1 VLPQPPPEAVR
12 AISMSPS
19 PPRRFIKRSRRIGQA
34 KDDLRCALIISI
46 VGMGRSGC
54 AAKVSDALTSRF
66 DLKDDVLDLRRV
78 APNTFVA
85 LLPNVEMADRM
96 FSGGQSFYVPPL
108 RMHIKRWSRQFM
120 ASDGGTLP
128 HRLDIE
134 RRGLPFHLWG
144 LHTAEQL
151 LVGHCLVH
159 ELHLDSIGG
168 SDLSAFKLSVW
179 CHNPGDLPS
188 LLDLHVKEPPVQMG
202 DEPSP
207 SRTVVYP
214 VSILVSRPGSSPE
227 VLPPPHFS
235 PPSPDSRNEESDQ
248 DSKSQQKHRF
258 NSQSSSDCAPVHT
271 CLGSRVHL
279 SSAASR
285 PVNDPVLP
293 ADAVNA
299 LVAPANPSVSSLM
312 AVDASFPTLVGPV
325 DAPALPDAS
334 DVELAAPGYTSF
346 PAVVGPAAAPTL
358 LDASGAEPA
367 APGPILFSDDA
378 ADYPL
383 EDCSTLLNCS
393 LTESQRSASAPVH
406 TRLGPHVHLSSAAG
420 RPVND
425 PVLPADAVNVLVAPA
440 NFSVSTLMAMDA
452 SFPTLVGPVDAPALP
467 DASVVELAAPG
478 STSFPA
484 EVKPTAAPTL
494 LDASC
499 AESAAPGPVL
509 FSDDGL
515 ASADYSLQDC
525 SALMNCSLTES

>member
-1 VLPQPPPEAVR
+1 VGLPSYKDVLLSSTPLVSHPVAGDGWVTVVSRRARWRRPRPSKPPPRPIPVDVRGKCFNCFSPSHRAAVCRRPVRCFSYGLPGHRAHVCPRRRTTPPKPLRAKVWRPVSHALPSMGASECIADGHEGGNVACSGGGNGAGSGGGEHRRTRRGHRRRRPNCAAGADGHGVPPGVLPQPPPEAVR

-34 KDDLRCALIISI
+34 KDDLRRALIISI

-96 FSGGQSFYVPPL
+96 LSGGQSFYVPPL

-151 LVGHCLVH
+151 LVEHCLVH

-168 SDLSAFKLSVW
+168 SDMSAFKLSVW
-179 CHNPGDLPS
+179 CHNPGDLLS

-227 VLPPPHFS
+227 VLPPPHF
-235 PPSPDSRNEESDQ
+235 
-248 DSKSQQKHRF
+248 
-258 NSQSSSDCAPVHT
+258 
-271 CLGSRVHL
+271 
-279 SSAASR
+279 
-285 PVNDPVLP
+285 
-293 ADAVNA
+293 
-299 LVAPANPSVSSLM
+299 
-312 AVDASFPTLVGPV
+312 
-325 DAPALPDAS
+325 
-334 DVELAAPGYTSF
+334 
-346 PAVVGPAAAPTL
+346 
-358 LDASGAEPA
+358 
-367 APGPILFSDDA
+367 
-378 ADYPL
+378 
-383 EDCSTLLNCS
+383 
-393 LTESQRSASAPVH
+393 
-406 TRLGPHVHLSSAAG
+406 
-420 RPVND
+420 
-425 PVLPADAVNVLVAPA
+425 
-440 NFSVSTLMAMDA
+440 
-452 SFPTLVGPVDAPALP
+452 
-467 DASVVELAAPG
+467 
-478 STSFPA
+478 
-484 EVKPTAAPTL
+484 
-494 LDASC
+494 
-499 AESAAPGPVL
+499 
-509 FSDDGL
+509 
-515 ASADYSLQDC
+515 
-525 SALMNCSLTES
+525 